1 MSLFLALSLRLSVP
15 QRFLYSSAKER
26 VGSDTS
32 GQIEEQ
38 RLEKPRRDPKLF
50 AHFAFFITSAAV
62 VHGLVPSVCRK
73 KKRKKE
79 NVPWII
85 PRQQTWML
93 CSGWLQS
100 IEEH

>member
-1 MSLFLALSLRLSVP
+1 MKMSLFLALSLRLSVP

-62 VHGLVPSVCRK
+62 VHGLE
-73 KKRKKE
+73 KRKKMCHE
-79 NVPWII
+79 LSPAN
-85 PRQQTWML
+85 RHECCAAAGYSL
-93 CSGWLQS
+93 LRS
-100 IEEH
+100 INKNQR